1 MDRGLN
7 NLSIYCLKRV
17 FFPHLLL
24 FFVYDPKNSDIAL
37 TSVIMLLLLL
47 LLSLLWLFPF
57 LGVIENAGVFQF
69 PFPSVIENA
78 VCFQFPFPGVIE
90 NAMFFRARLKMPCF
104 SSALSQV

>member
-7 NLSIYCLKRV
+7 NLSIYCLMRL

-24 FFVYDPKNSDIAL
+24 FFVYDPKNLDIAL
-37 TSVIMLLLLL
+37 TSVIMLL

-78 VCFQFPFPGVIE
+78 V
-90 NAMFFRARLKMPCF
+90 
-104 SSALSQV
+104 

>member
-47 LLSLLWLFPF
+47 LLLSLLWLFPF
-57 LGVIENAGVFQF
+57 LGVIENAGV
-69 PFPSVIENA
+69 SN
-78 VCFQFPFPGVIE
+78 
-90 NAMFFRARLKMPCF
+90 
-104 SSALSQV
+104 SLSRV